1 MKCVKSC
8 FLLRERLAS
17 LLGYYNKTDL
27 AQVTS
32 IKSPHHSL
40 SFCLTGSV
48 VQVFIFPSLSK
59 LAGVFQSNLKTSE
72 KEVPHQL
79 CGEKIISNLVRQFL
93 VNGVF
98 SLNNGPQ

>member
-72 KEVPHQL
+72 KARQL
-79 CGEKIISNLVRQFL
+79 NLKKMISNRLVRQFL
-93 VNGVF
+93 VPAAF
-98 SLNNGPQ
+98 SLNNGGG

>member
-72 KEVPHQL
+72 KEAHHQL
-79 CGEKIISNLVRQFL
+79 CGEKNHFKSCPSISCQWSV
-93 VNGVF
+93 
-98 SLNNGPQ
+98 